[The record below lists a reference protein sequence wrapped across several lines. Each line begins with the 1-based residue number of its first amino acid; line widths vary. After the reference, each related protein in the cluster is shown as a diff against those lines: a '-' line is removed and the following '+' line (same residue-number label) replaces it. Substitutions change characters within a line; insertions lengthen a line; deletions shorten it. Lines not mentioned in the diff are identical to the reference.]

1 MARKPSERR
10 HSKERI
16 EDLNLSPIMSILVIL
31 IPMLLY
37 AFSFFEVKVQAVTA
51 PRMGPSNQKPKD
63 EDEKKPLNLTVLV
76 TGKGFVVKQQ
86 AELTTEPEKPIF
98 MRSFNGGAEEYDF
111 PALYSR
117 LMAKKKQ
124 YPDEITI
131 NIGAEMD
138 IPWHIIARTIDS
150 ARVQLVEESY
160 EDMKAYATAKVKS
173 DSKGEALDLFP
184 AVVFVVAE

>member
-10 HSKERI
+10 HGKERV

-51 PRMGPSNQKPKD
+51 PRMGPSNAKPKE

-76 TGKGFVVKQQ
+76 TSKGFVVKQQ

-98 MRSFNGGAEEYDF
+98 KRSFNGGTEEYDF

-124 YPDEITI
+124 YPDESTI

-138 IPWHIIARTIDS
+138 IPWHIIARTIDA
-150 ARVQLVEESY
+150 ARVQLVEDSY
-160 EDMKAYATAKVKS
+160 EDLKAYSEAKVKS
-173 DSKGEALDLFP
+173 NSKGEAVDLFP